1 MLYILLICSLLLM
14 VYFVIRCYLIKKSLK
29 EVNNELRDIQKDIKG
44 NQVVHL
50 PMPTKDLE
58 ALIATI
64 NEALEEIRRERIT
77 YAKRERDFQ
86 TQIEAISHD
95 LRTPVTV
102 ILGYLK
108 LLKKESETSAVLF
121 TSEQEDMLKITVRKA
136 EAMEKLIAQFYDYS
150 RIIAGDYEIAM
161 DKIDVSQ
168 ILREVFTDNC
178 LILEE
183 ANLKVD
189 INCPDYPIW
198 VMGDR
203 DGLERI
209 LINLFQNI
217 GRYANSYV
225 KIGISENDKK
235 AKLFFENDTDKL
247 SSQDIPNLFER
258 FYMKDG
264 SRGQGGSGLGLT
276 IAKSLAE
283 EMEGVLS
290 VGVIDKENNND
301 NIIICFTLELASLE

>member
-108 LLKKESETSAVLF
+108 LLKKESETSAVFF